1 MGGMGCGVVVW
12 DMMWSGGVRRGCQV
26 GPKFRQGG
34 KILNFEIP
42 SKFGKE
48 IKKRNFHSIYDYS
61 VILRDTEDLKYVL
74 ESLSYSLNL

>member
-1 MGGMGCGVVVW
+1 MVFWGGGMVGMGCGVVVW

-42 SKFGKE
+42 S
-48 IKKRNFHSIYDYS
+48 NS
-61 VILRDTEDLKYVL
+61 VKIWPG
-74 ESLSYSLNL
+74 N

>member
-42 SKFGKE
+42 SKFGQE
-48 IKKRNFHSIYDYS
+48 IKN
-61 VILRDTEDLKYVL
+61 VIFIKFTI
-74 ESLSYSLNL
+74 SPPF